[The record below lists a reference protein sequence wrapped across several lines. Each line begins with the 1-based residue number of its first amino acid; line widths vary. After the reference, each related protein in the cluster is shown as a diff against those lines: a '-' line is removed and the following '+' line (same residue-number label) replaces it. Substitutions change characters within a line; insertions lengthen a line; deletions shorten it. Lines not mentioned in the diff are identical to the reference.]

1 MNIITESAPQSN
13 YWMDILKT
21 AIVPLAT
28 ILAVFVGAFI
38 NAKLNRKQKIRD
50 ELFSYKVKAYVSF
63 AETIA
68 TVEQDYLNGLSSHEN
83 VEIAPFDNEE
93 YLGPLQISTLFQK
106 KYKENYLFLDN
117 EIREKS
123 ENLTELLY
131 LSSNLHL
138 RASTTS
144 DVFAYHLIEDNKRV
158 REKCNTII
166 NNLYKS
172 IGLNEI

>member
-1 MNIITESAPQSN
+1 MILITESAPQTN
-13 YWMDILKT
+13 YWMDIFKT

-28 ILAVFVGAFI
+28 ILAVFVGAYI
-38 NAKLNRKQKIRD
+38 NARLNKKQKIRD
-50 ELFSYKVKAYVSF
+50 ELFFYKVKAYVSF

-68 TVEQDYLNGLSSHEN
+68 IVEQDYLNGLSSHEN

-117 EIREKS
+117 NIRKKAES
-123 ENLTELLY
+123 LTEHLY

-138 RASTTS
+138 RASTTT
-144 DVFAYHLIEDNKRV
+144 DVFAYHLIEDNVQV
-158 REKCNTII
+158 REICTDIVNE
-166 NNLYKS
+166 LYKS
-172 IGLNEI
+172 IGLDKI